1 MAGAPYVADHLAE
14 LTGFRDRDVLDTT
27 LAGVL
32 RELLQPLAVT
42 VCHRVGEGDQQ
53 RWLVRARLSEADV
66 AASADSVWAE
76 LDELPKLEAFPARQE
91 CLTRQEPVEVPGATH
106 VTCFPLLTD
115 LDAVG
120 VLEIESRSDLDA
132 DQLRAVSSML
142 RVYRNVQGLLDY
154 SERDM
159 LTGLLNRK
167 TFDQFL
173 IDILSSINSAGDDR
187 AATAGTSY
195 PARRQAHS
203 GASQHWL
210 GVVDVDHFKQIN
222 DRYGHLIGDEVL
234 ILIATLMKSSFRAQ
248 DKLFRFGGEE
258 FVVLLRCA
266 TDDHAREAFERL
278 RAATEAYGFPQ
289 VGHITVS
296 IGFTDLRPGDNP
308 TTAFERADKA
318 VYWAKSH
325 GRNQVAEHADLLQRG
340 ELIETQK
347 AGDVELF

>member
-1 MAGAPYVADHLAE
+1 MAGSPQVADHLAE

-32 RELLQPLAVT
+32 RELLKPLAVT
-42 VCHRVGEGDQQ
+42 VCHHVGEGDQQ

-66 AASADSVWAE
+66 AASTDSVWAE
-76 LDELPKLEAFPARQE
+76 LDELPRLEAFPARLE
-91 CLTRQEPVEVPGATH
+91 CLRKQEPVEVPGATH

-142 RVYRNVQGLLDY
+142 RVYRNMRGLLDY

-167 TFDQFL
+167 TFDEAFFKTFTCTAESQVL
-173 IDILSSINSAGDDR
+173 AETRRETRRCMRAYLGIIDI
-187 AATAGTSY
+187 
-195 PARRQAHS
+195 
-203 GASQHWL
+203 
-210 GVVDVDHFKQIN
+210 DHFKLVN
-222 DRYGHLIGDEVL
+222 DRHGHLIGDEVL
-234 ILIATLMKSSFRAQ
+234 LLLSRLMRASFRFH
-248 DKLFRFGGEE
+248 DRLYRFGGEE

-266 TDDHAREAFERL
+266 TEDHARQAFERL
-278 RAATEAYGFPQ
+278 REATDAYGFPQ

-308 TTAFERADKA
+308 STAFERADKA

-325 GRNQVAEHADLLQRG
+325 GRNQVAEHADLVQRG
-340 ELIETQK
+340 ELTELQK
-347 AGDVELF
+347 SGDVELF